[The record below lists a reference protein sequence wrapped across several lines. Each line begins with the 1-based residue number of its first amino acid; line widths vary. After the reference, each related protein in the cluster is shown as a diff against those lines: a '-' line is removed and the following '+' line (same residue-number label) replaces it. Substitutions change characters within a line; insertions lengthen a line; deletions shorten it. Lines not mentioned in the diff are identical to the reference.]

1 VFALGD
7 RITVLR
13 DGRKVASVMAS
24 ETTPDA
30 LVKLMVGR
38 AIDTTYGRHF
48 CERPGEL
55 ALEVRN
61 LSADTGISDVSL
73 TVRAGEIVGLAG
85 LVGSGRSEVARA
97 IFGADRVTAGEI
109 RLFGEAAGGSP
120 QQSARRGMALIPE
133 NRKTQGLALARSVG
147 DNIVLAAL
155 HKMFPSGAFSP
166 KRADAAARATIDRLR
181 IATPSP
187 RRAVGFLSG
196 GNQQKVVVGK
206 WLNAEAR
213 FFIFDEPTRGIDIG
227 AKAEIFKLL
236 DGLARDGAAILMIS
250 SEQTEIVHVC
260 DRAYV
265 MRAGRIAGELAR
277 DQLTEANIVR
287 LGMHQ

>member
-1 VFALGD
+1 
-7 RITVLR
+7 
-13 DGRKVASVMAS
+13 M
-24 ETTPDA
+24 
-30 LVKLMVGR
+30 
-38 AIDTTYGRHF
+38 
-48 CERPGEL
+48 
-55 ALEVRN
+55 LEVKGLAAEN
-61 LSADTGISDVSL
+61 GISEVNL

-109 RLFGEAAGGSP
+109 RLFGKPAGGSP
-120 QQSARRGMALIPE
+120 QESAQRGMALIPE

-155 HKMFPSGAFSP
+155 PKNVSDRPVLAPARHCGGARRDRRGCASP
-166 KRADAAARATIDRLR
+166 R
-181 IATPSP
+181 P
-187 RRAVGFLSG
+187 RRAAPVGFLSG

-227 AKAEIFKLL
+227 AKAEIFRLI

-250 SEQTEIVHVC
+250 SEQPEIVHVC

-265 MRAGRIAGELAR
+265 MRAGRIAGELER
-277 DQLTEANIVR
+277 DELTEANIVR